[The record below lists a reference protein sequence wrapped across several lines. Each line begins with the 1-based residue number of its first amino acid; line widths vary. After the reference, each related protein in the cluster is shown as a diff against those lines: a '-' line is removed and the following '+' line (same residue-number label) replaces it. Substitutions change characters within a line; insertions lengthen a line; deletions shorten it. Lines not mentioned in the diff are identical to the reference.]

1 MKIFETVL
9 VILIILGILFYV
21 SKMFPEAFNWGP
33 YFLSDSRVKCPSYLG
48 NLYKKKYTNKQNYAN
63 MSPDSRDYN
72 QSMAHKAAMTH
83 ESAWKQQMDSSM
95 KNSYTD
101 AKGNRYGPAK
111 ARPSNAQV
119 DPAGKGL
126 MKMDKG
132 QGGSMHPAMAGN
144 AQPLNATDLLP
155 NPCLTNSRDW
165 ANVYTSCDN
174 LLGGRNF
181 VQVQDEHFTNQV
193 LDTRCTRN
201 MNLDLRREPPVMYS
215 DVSIW
220 LKPST
225 CKNIYDYIRPSLDC

>member
-1 MKIFETVL
+1 MKIFETALVL
-9 VILIILGILFYV
+9 LIVLGILFYV
-21 SKMFPEAFNWGP
+21 CRLFPESFNWGG
-33 YFLSDSRVKCPSYLG
+33 YFLSDSRVRCPDNLGSY
-48 NLYKKKYTNKQNYAN
+48 YKQKYTSNIDWTNLA
-63 MSPDSRDYN
+63 PDARDAN

-83 ESAWKQQMDSSM
+83 EGAWKAQMEQSM

-101 AKGNRYGPAK
+101 AKGQSYGAAN
-111 ARPSNAQV
+111 ARPTNAQV
-119 DPAGKGL
+119 DPAG
-126 MKMDKG
+126 
-132 QGGSMHPAMAGN
+132 GGHMQMASKAGAMHPAMKEN
-144 AQPLNATDLLP
+144 ATPLNATDLLP

-165 ANVYTSCDN
+165 ANVYTQCDN

-181 VQVQDEHFTNQV
+181 IQTSDEHFSNQV

-201 MNLDLRREPPVMYS
+201 MSLDLRREPPIMYS